1 MTSFLEKMFIVE
13 GIIFGVIGLLFFIFP
28 IETIISLST
37 LIAILF
43 IIVGVLTILRCKQR
57 EGKLFFIFNGI
68 INILFG
74 LVLWLYP
81 ISTIDLL
88 ILVYGVWL
96 LIRGAYL
103 LIMSFKNGHFGFN
116 IYTLSNAFLV
126 IFGALV
132 VFQPFSTLMS
142 VPYFIG
148 AALIIMALGEIYIGI
163 KLKDTF

>member
-43 IIVGVLTILRCKQR
+43 IIVGVSTILRSKER

-81 ISTIDLL
+81 ISTIDVL

-103 LIMSFKNGHFGFN
+103 LFLSFKNGQFGFN
-116 IYTLSNAFLV
+116 IYTISNAFLV
-126 IFGALV
+126 MF
-132 VFQPFSTLMS
+132 
-142 VPYFIG
+142 
-148 AALIIMALGEIYIGI
+148 
-163 KLKDTF
+163 